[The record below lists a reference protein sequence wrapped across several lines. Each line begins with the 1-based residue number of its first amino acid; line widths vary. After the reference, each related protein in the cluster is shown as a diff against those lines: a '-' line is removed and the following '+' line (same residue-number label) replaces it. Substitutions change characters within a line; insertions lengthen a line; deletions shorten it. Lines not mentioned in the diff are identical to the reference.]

1 MSKDNDWYS
10 VQIWLDT
17 HERSQSWLAD
27 KLGISR
33 QAVHNW
39 KKQKKIKRIHQLAIC
54 YITGSVHD
62 QLFN

>member
-1 MSKDNDWYS
+1 MNKDNDWYM

-17 HERSQSWLAD
+17 NERSQSWLAD

-39 KKQKKIKRIHQLAIC
+39 KKQKKIK
-54 YITGSVHD
+54 
-62 QLFN
+62 F